1 MGVGSGWGLGWGQGY
16 GQVKV
21 SVNARARARA
31 SRGGVGRSTLP
42 QASSLAMARRPTA
55 TLYVLGF
62 VAMGVESV
70 VALSGEFVK
79 LRAVCHAGLQPR
91 TTSRQGPRQVA

>member
-1 MGVGSGWGLGWGQGY
+1 MLGPEPLGEVWGAAPSHRRRRSRWPGVP
-16 GQVKV
+16 
-21 SVNARARARA
+21 R
-31 SRGGVGRSTLP
+31 
-42 QASSLAMARRPTA
+42 
-55 TLYVLGF
+55 LYYCLLGF

-79 LRAVCHAGLQPR
+79 LRAVSHAGLQPR